1 MYSSSLEA
9 RRVGRLVCVHSTTY
23 TYWSDCGKQKSVQGR
38 VGASKHK
45 TTSTSPLRPVLFH
58 LGQEEGRR
66 IGYSS
71 SRRRVYLVCQML
83 SAGWLYNVLH
93 IPVMARYE
101 YNNNNTVCSFDRSSL
116 SISSWSVFR
125 KLSKFIC
132 NTFPTRPQLVLIS
145 RARTNTTKSFPI
157 YCRVGVSPL
166 LSCPGSNNGTF
177 LPVLAFRML
186 RNSDIL
192 KVSRAEWTEV
202 ITCEICSFIRPSS
215 PQNRTEFWHS
225 SS

>member
-1 MYSSSLEA
+1 MYSYSLEA

-101 YNNNNTVCSFDRSSL
+101 YNNNNTVCSFVRSFPLHIILVRVPETFKVHLQYFSNSPSTRTHQQTKDEYDQVISHLLQGGCFSSL
-116 SISSWSVFR
+116 ILSWVKQR
-125 KLSKFIC
+125 HL
-132 NTFPTRPQLVLIS
+132 PP
-145 RARTNTTKSFPI
+145 
-157 YCRVGVSPL
+157 
-166 LSCPGSNNGTF
+166 CPGI
-177 LPVLAFRML
+177 
-186 RNSDIL
+186 SD
-192 KVSRAEWTEV
+192 AEKLGYT
-202 ITCEICSFIRPSS
+202 
-215 PQNRTEFWHS
+215 
-225 SS
+225 

>member
-1 MYSSSLEA
+1 MF
-9 RRVGRLVCVHSTTY
+9 Y
-23 TYWSDCGKQKSVQGR
+23 TFQLW
-38 VGASKHK
+38 H
-45 TTSTSPLRPVLFH
+45 
-58 LGQEEGRR
+58 
-66 IGYSS
+66 
-71 SRRRVYLVCQML
+71 
-83 SAGWLYNVLH
+83 
-93 IPVMARYE
+93 VM
-101 YNNNNTVCSFDRSSL
+101 NTIIIIQFVRSFVRSL

-145 RARTNTTKSFPI
+145 RPRTNTTKSFPI
-157 YCRVGVSPL
+157 YWWVGVSPL

-192 KVSRAEWTEV
+192 KVSRAERTEV